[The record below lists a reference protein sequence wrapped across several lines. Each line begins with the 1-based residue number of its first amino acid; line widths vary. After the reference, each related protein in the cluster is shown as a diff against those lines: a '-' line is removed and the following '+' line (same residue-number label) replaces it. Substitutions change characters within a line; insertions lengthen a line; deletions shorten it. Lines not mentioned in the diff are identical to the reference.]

1 MTTKNSETFRSLP
14 DFLPEVLGPALQARR
29 RALYDH
35 PLWRATE
42 DGSASLTQLRTFALQ
57 DSWLVGHSRQL
68 EALLIA
74 HAPDEQAR
82 ATLLTK
88 QQPKAVF
95 AAEGDIRHFG
105 KGLGLSASDFD
116 DVVPLPGCAALTTH
130 FYYMLAR
137 HGFLGMLASISAS
150 ESVFI
155 AICQRI
161 TPALQRHY
169 GLSDRQVAFF
179 PLHDR
184 LEEGVNVGE
193 AELLARLCSTP
204 EAREVVRLAA
214 TQTYAAE
221 ELFYDTVYAAR

>member
-1 MTTKNSETFRSLP
+1 MP

-35 PLWRATE
+35 PLWRAIE
-42 DGSASLTQLRTFALQ
+42 DGSASLAQLRTFAVQ
-57 DSWLVGHSRQL
+57 DGWLVGHSRQL

-105 KGLGLSASDFD
+105 EGVGLSASDFD
-116 DVVPLPGCAALTTH
+116 DAVPLAGCAALTSH

-137 HGFLGMLASISAS
+137 HGFLGMLASVSVS

-155 AICQRI
+155 AVCLRI
-161 TPALQRHY
+161 TPALQHHY
-169 GLSDRQVAFF
+169 GLTDRQVAFF

-184 LEEGVNVGE
+184 LEEGVNTGE
-193 AELLARLCSTP
+193 AELIARLCSTQ
-204 EAREVVRLAA
+204 EARSVVRLAA

>member
-1 MTTKNSETFRSLP
+1 MTTDISHPLP
-14 DFLPEVLGPALQARR
+14 EFLPELLGPELQAWR

-35 PLWRATE
+35 PFWQAIE
-42 DGSASLTQLRTFALQ
+42 DGSASLAQLRTFALQ
-57 DSWLVGHSRQL
+57 DGWLVGHSRQL

-74 HAPDEQAR
+74 HAPDEEAR
-82 ATLLTK
+82 VTLLTK

-105 KGLGLSASDFD
+105 ERLGLKKSDFD
-116 DVVPLPGCAALTTH
+116 NIVPLPGCAALTAH

-137 HGFLGMLASISAS
+137 HGFLGMLTSLSVS

-155 AICQRI
+155 AICLRI

-169 GLSDRQVAFF
+169 GLTDQQVAFF
-179 PLHDR
+179 PLHEA
-184 LEEGVNVGE
+184 LEEGVNLGE
-193 AELLARLCSTP
+193 AGLLSRLCSTP
-204 EAREVVRLAA
+204 EARELVRLAA
-214 TQTYAAE
+214 AQTYAAE